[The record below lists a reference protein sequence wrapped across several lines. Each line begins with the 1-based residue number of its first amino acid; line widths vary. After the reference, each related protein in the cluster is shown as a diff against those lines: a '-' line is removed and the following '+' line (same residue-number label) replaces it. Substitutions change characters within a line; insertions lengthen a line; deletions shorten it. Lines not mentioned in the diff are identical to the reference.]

1 MNNQNLMPIEEVNS
15 RRTREEHSKDSQ
27 RGGKASAKAR
37 RDKKLLKDCL
47 DYLLESDVI
56 DENGDTMSGA
66 EAIAVKLFKK
76 ALDGDI
82 RAFELI
88 RDTTAQKQ
96 PDKILISDVEPAVI
110 AEIENMV
117 NEYFPDKKKEIEK

>member
-1 MNNQNLMPIEEVNS
+1 MNNQNLIPQAHTLTVEEA
-15 RRTREEHSKDSQ
+15 SK
-27 RGGKASAKAR
+27 GGIASAKAR

-47 DYLLESDVI
+47 DYLLESDVT
-56 DENGDTMSGA
+56 DENGETMSGA

-96 PDKILISDVEPAVI
+96 PDKILISDVEPSVI
-110 AEIENMV
+110 AEIENIV

>member
-1 MNNQNLMPIEEVNS
+1 MNNQNLRPCEHKFTQEEA
-15 RRTREEHSKDSQ
+15 K
-27 RGGKASAKAR
+27 RGGRASAKAR

-56 DENGDTMSGA
+56 DENGETMSGA

-117 NEYFPDKKKEIEK
+117 NEYFPDKKKEIDA

>member
-1 MNNQNLMPIEEVNS
+1 MNNQNLRPCEHKFTQEEA
-15 RRTREEHSKDSQ
+15 K
-27 RGGKASAKAR
+27 RGGIASAKAR

-56 DENGDTMSGA
+56 DENGEVMSGA

-96 PDKILISDVEPAVI
+96 PDKILISDVEPSVI
-110 AEIENMV
+110 AEIENIV
-117 NEYFPDKKKEIEK
+117 SEYFPD

>member
-1 MNNQNLMPIEEVNS
+1 MNNQNLNHKLTVN
-15 RRTREEHSKDSQ
+15 EQ
-27 RGGKASAKAR
+27 RAGGKASAKAR

-47 DYLLESDVI
+47 DYLLESDVT
-56 DENGDTMSGA
+56 DENGETMSGA

-117 NEYFPDKKKEIEK
+117 NEYFPDIKKEIDA